1 METNENEKLESRLQ
15 AFHDGT
21 EQRAWEWLGAHRAVK
36 DGKKGVQFCVWAPHA
51 ADVSVIHEKSGW
63 ARDLAPM
70 TRMAEDSEFW
80 SCFLTDIE
88 RYDCYKYSIRTKDG
102 QVFDKSDPFAFYAE
116 VRPANASRYYPMDGY
131 VWGDADWMQ
140 RRKIAPEPVNIY
152 EVHLGSWQTAEDSS
166 FFNYRVI
173 ADRLIP
179 YLYEMGYTHLEL
191 LPLLE
196 HPYDGSWGYQPL
208 GFSPQP
214 AGTVRRMT

>member
-102 QVFDKSDPFAFYAE
+102 QVFD
-116 VRPANASRYYPMDGY
+116 
-131 VWGDADWMQ
+131 
-140 RRKIAPEPVNIY
+140 I
-152 EVHLGSWQTAEDSS
+152 
-166 FFNYRVI
+166 
-173 ADRLIP
+173 
-179 YLYEMGYTHLEL
+179 
-191 LPLLE
+191 
-196 HPYDGSWGYQPL
+196 
-208 GFSPQP
+208 
-214 AGTVRRMT
+214 

>member
-36 DGKKGVQFCVWAPHA
+36 DGKEGVQFCVWAPHA

-70 TRMAEDSEFW
+70 TRMADDSEFW
-80 SCFLTDIE
+80 TCFLTDIE
-88 RYDCYKYSIRTKDG
+88 RYDCYKYSIRTKGG

-140 RRKIAPEPVNIY
+140 HRKIA
-152 EVHLGSWQTAEDSS
+152 HAK
-166 FFNYRVI
+166 
-173 ADRLIP
+173 
-179 YLYEMGYTHLEL
+179 MEL
-191 LPLLE
+191 L
-196 HPYDGSWGYQPL
+196 
-208 GFSPQP
+208 
-214 AGTVRRMT
+214 TVPRYLINLRKN

>member
-88 RYDCYKYSIRTKDG
+88 RYDCYKYSIRTKGG
-102 QVFDKSDPFAFYAE
+102 QVLINLIRLLSMQKCGRQMHRAIIRWTGMYGAMMTGCSAE
-116 VRPANASRYYPMDGY
+116 RL
-131 VWGDADWMQ
+131 
-140 RRKIAPEPVNIY
+140 
-152 EVHLGSWQTAEDSS
+152 HL
-166 FFNYRVI
+166 NR
-173 ADRLIP
+173 
-179 YLYEMGYTHLEL
+179 
-191 LPLLE
+191 
-196 HPYDGSWGYQPL
+196 
-208 GFSPQP
+208 
-214 AGTVRRMT
+214 